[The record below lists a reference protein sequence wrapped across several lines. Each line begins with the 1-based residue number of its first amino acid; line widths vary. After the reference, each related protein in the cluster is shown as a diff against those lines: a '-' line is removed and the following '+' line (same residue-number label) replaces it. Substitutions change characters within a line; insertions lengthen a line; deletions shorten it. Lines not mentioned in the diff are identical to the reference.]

1 MTREQLINGMA
12 AAIARMEGYMDAT
25 GQPRSGTIAFNNN
38 NPGNLR
44 AWGNLPTANGYAVFP
59 TAAEGWAAL
68 KRQIGLN
75 IDRGLTLY
83 EFFGG
88 KPGVYPGYAPSSDGN
103 KPATYAQFVATQIG
117 IPPDAVI
124 SEVVAT
130 AGTNTGTGNN
140 PTPGTGPSAGNPY
153 TPPPVP
159 SGPLPVDKWAWKQY
173 VDSILSPGATPE
185 GYYRLQT
192 LTDALP
198 WAIAVLGA
206 IGLWVAAR

>member
-1 MTREQLINGMA
+1 MTRDQLVNGMA

-25 GQPRSGTIAFNNN
+25 GQPRSGTIAYRNN

-44 AWGNLPTANGYAVFP
+44 AWGNLPTADGYAVFP
-59 TAAEGWAAL
+59 SAADGWAAL

-88 KPGVYPGYAPSSDGN
+88 KPGVYPGYAPAADSN
-103 KPATYAQFVATQIG
+103 HPVNYAQFVAAQIG

-124 SEVVAT
+124 SEAAAAAG
-130 AGTNTGTGNN
+130 AGTGAGNN
-140 PTPGTGPSAGNPY
+140 PPVPGTGPSAANPY
-153 TPPPVP
+153 TP
-159 SGPLPVDKWAWKQY
+159 SPVDEWAWKQY

-192 LTDALP
+192 LSDALP
-198 WAIAVLGA
+198 WAIVALGA
-206 IGLWVAAR
+206 IGLWVATK